1 MKDRIQ
7 RIITRENIS
16 ASKFAD
22 IIGVQRSSISHILSG
37 RNNPGLDF
45 LNKILIHFPHIS
57 GDWLITGQG
66 NMVKPSLNGPKM
78 PTLFDK
84 KPAESIP
91 DTNPLVQP
99 HPSSHELLPPVATN
113 VPKIERNTNE
123 GQATA
128 FNEVSIE
135 RQSEKPNAVS
145 LQQTGPVERIIIF
158 YDDKTFD
165 TYTPRK
171 L

>member
-1 MKDRIQ
+1 M
-7 RIITRENIS
+7 S

-45 LNKILIHFPHIS
+45 LNKILVHFPHIS

-84 KPAESIP
+84 KTPEGSA
-91 DTNPLVQP
+91 DTNKLEQP
-99 HPSSHELLPPVATN
+99 QPSSPIQSAPGDSN
-113 VPKIERNTNE
+113 DPIIERNTNE
-123 GQATA
+123 GHRTA
-128 FNEVSIE
+128 LNDLPIE
-135 RQSEKPNAVS
+135 RQSESQIAAHPGQAA
-145 LQQTGPVERIIIF
+145 PVERIIIF